1 MDARK
6 QALAAPG
13 IVLSRGSGWAPLG
26 GQVGCYL
33 KTIFQE
39 CKGSWW
45 GEGSKPGQNSLD
57 CRLHVQSLAHSRCQ
71 INTQQVPHE
80 E

>member
-26 GQVGCYL
+26 GQVGRWEDHL
-33 KTIFQE
+33 PGMQ
-39 CKGSWW
+39 GVLVGG
-45 GEGSKPGQNSLD
+45 GEQTRTELTRLQAPRSKPG
-57 CRLHVQSLAHSRCQ
+57 
-71 INTQQVPHE
+71 TQ
-80 E
+80 